1 MSLEASFGPFAQVF
15 KRDDLEVPVHL
26 KLLMLREPG
35 PQIVIERIAK
45 ALQCGNSAQWIA
57 ALFRDA
63 NWRPHLV
70 GAIALLLQSSL
81 DHKLLWHA
89 VDGGSWVTPQL
100 VVTATFVDPLFR
112 EHARSRVAALCP
124 VVVPVG
130 LTPAERHSAT
140 GPAGLQ
146 ARSAKMLASLIA
158 ASEEFPDLAQWRE
171 GVLQDDR
178 VKSLLAVDA
187 SWDKS
192 DKIVRSWSAAVR
204 DAFLARGMRLT
215 VCAERG

>member
-1 MSLEASFGPFAQVF
+1 VIARRTRWASIRVF
-15 KRDDLEVPVHL
+15 ISSSTAFRSSNNQTLAA
-26 KLLMLREPG
+26 
-35 PQIVIERIAK
+35 QIVIDRIAK
-45 ALQCGNSAQWIA
+45 ALQCGDSTRWIA

-70 GAIALLLQSSL
+70 GAIALLLQPSL
-81 DHKLLWHA
+81 DHELLWHA

-112 EHARSRVAALCP
+112 DHARSRVAALCP

-130 LTPAERHSAT
+130 LTPPERHSAT
-140 GPAGLQ
+140 GPAGRQ

-158 ASEEFPDLAQWRE
+158 VSVEFPDLAQWRE
-171 GVLQDDR
+171 DVLQDER

-187 SWDKS
+187 SWDGS
-192 DKIVRSWSAAVR
+192 DRIVGSWSAAVR
-204 DAFLARGMRLT
+204 NAFLARGTSLSVIT
-215 VCAERG
+215 SSEP